1 MQIRGTPA
9 IYFKSLNRPFNILG
23 VDRQLFFLFVGLCLP
38 IAFSAR
44 LKLVADGI
52 AFLMFIIMHVA
63 GVLVTR
69 ADNNMLAIYRRH
81 IHYKKYY
88 AAHAGIHSRLPL
100 LRPSV
105 PVYQG
110 KRGLV

>member
-1 MQIRGTPA
+1 MRGTPT
-9 IYFKSLNRPFNILG
+9 IYFQSLNRPFTVLG
-23 VDRQLFFLFVGLCLP
+23 VDRQLFFLFVGLSLP

-44 LKLVADGI
+44 LRPLMDLTALVL
-52 AFLMFIIMHVA
+52 FLILYVI
-63 GVLVTR
+63 GLLITR
-69 ADNNMLAIYRRH
+69 LDYQILPIYRRH

-88 AAHAGIHSRLPL
+88 TATSGIHSVIPL
-100 LRPSV
+100 LKPSV

>member
-9 IYFKSLNRPFNILG
+9 IYFKSLNRAFNVLG
-23 VDRQLFFLFVGLCLP
+23 VDRQLFFLFLGLCLP

-44 LKLVADGI
+44 LSLIMDGLTLVVFTVLHIIGI
-52 AFLMFIIMHVA
+52 
-63 GVLVTR
+63 LVTR
-69 ADNNMLAIYRRH
+69 ADNQMLAIYRRH
-81 IHYKKYY
+81 IHYRKYY
-88 AAHAGIHSRLPL
+88 TVIPGVHAQIPI

-105 PVYQG
+105 PIYQG

>member
-1 MQIRGTPA
+1 MRGTA
-9 IYFKSLNRPFNILG
+9 TIYFQSLNRPFTVLG
-23 VDRQLFFLFVGLCLP
+23 VDRQLFFLFVGLSLP

-44 LKLVADGI
+44 LALIMDGVALGVFLIFYVMGI
-52 AFLMFIIMHVA
+52 LI
-63 GVLVTR
+63 TR
-69 ADNNMLAIYRRH
+69 LDHQILPIYRRH
-81 IHYKKYY
+81 IHYRKYY
-88 AAHAGIHSRLPL
+88 AATSGIHAKFPP

>member
-1 MQIRGTPA
+1 MLVRGTPVT
-9 IYFKSLNRPFNILG
+9 YFKSLNRPFNILG

-44 LKLVADGI
+44 LSPFMDIVAISVFVVLHVIGI
-52 AFLMFIIMHVA
+52 LI
-63 GVLVTR
+63 TR
-69 ADNNMLAIYRRH
+69 ADNQMLALYRRH

-88 AAHAGIHSRLPL
+88 AGIPGIHARPPL
-100 LRPSV
+100 LKPSV
-105 PVYQG
+105 PFYQG

>member
-1 MQIRGTPA
+1 MRGTSA
-9 IYFKSLNRPFNILG
+9 VFFKSLNRNFTVMG

-44 LKLVADGI
+44 LTPLMDLIAGVIFLVMNAI
-52 AFLMFIIMHVA
+52 

-69 ADNNMLAIYRRH
+69 ADPQILAIYRRH
-81 IHYKKYY
+81 IHYKRYY
-88 AAHAGIHSRLPL
+88 RANPGIHATIPQVRA
-100 LRPSV
+100 SV
-105 PVYQG
+105 PFYQG

>member
-1 MQIRGTPA
+1 MQVRGTPT

-23 VDRQLFFLFVGLCLP
+23 VDRQLFFLFVGICLP

-44 LKLVADGI
+44 LKLVMDGLALLI
-52 AFLMFIIMHVA
+52 FIILHIF
-63 GVLVTR
+63 GVLLTR
-69 ADNNMLAIYRRH
+69 ADNQMLAIYRRH

-88 AAHAGIHSRLPL
+88 IANSGIHARIPI

-105 PVYQG
+105 PIYQG

>member
-1 MQIRGTPA
+1 MQGTPV
-9 IYFKSLNRPFNILG
+9 IYFKSLNRIFNVLG

-44 LKLVADGI
+44 LAPIMDGTAVMMFLV
-52 AFLMFIIMHVA
+52 LYVV
-63 GVLVTR
+63 GVLLTR
-69 ADNNMLAIYRRH
+69 VDNQMLAIYRRH

-88 AAHAGIHSRLPL
+88 AANPGIHARIPL
-100 LRPSV
+100 LKPSV